1 MKKVFA
7 LLLTL
12 LMILSLTACGSSA
25 SPSNKAKAAY
35 DAAEEEYGYWDAGE
49 ASTTAAP
56 SDSEAAAAVKTAKMI
71 YTANIDMET
80 LSFDDANSDL
90 TALVEQMGGYFE
102 QRSLNNYSSGY
113 RHGSYTVR
121 VPAQRFEEFC
131 NQVGTLCHVTYS
143 NSGAQNISE
152 VYYDTES
159 RLVTAQTKLARLQE
173 LLSQA
178 DSMEDIITIE
188 SAISDTEWTIESL
201 SGTLRSYDALVD
213 YSTVYLE
220 LNEVYKLSGTDEAP
234 VSFGGRMGSAF
245 VNGLRAAWNTL
256 EDLAVWLAY
265 NWLGL
270 VIAAAVVVLI
280 IRICRR
286 KGKKISLRRKNKK
299 TEDSTEAE

>member
-1 MKKVFA
+1 MKKAFA

-12 LMILSLTACGSSA
+12 LMILSLSACGSSA
-25 SPSNKAKAAY
+25 SPSGKGKTAAY
-35 DAAEEEYGYWDAGE
+35 DAAEEEYGYRDAAE
-49 ASTTAAP
+49 SPAAAP
-56 SDSEAAAAVKTAKMI
+56 SDNEAAAAVKSAKMI

-80 LSFDDANSDL
+80 LSFDDATSDL

-131 NQVGTLCHVTYS
+131 NQVGTLCHVTYA
-143 NSGAQNISE
+143 NSGAENISE

-173 LLSQA
+173 LLSRA

-188 SAISDTEWTIESL
+188 SAISDTEWTIENL

-220 LNEVYKLSGTDEAP
+220 LSEVYKLSGTDEAP
-234 VSFGGRMGSAF
+234 VSFGGRLGSAF
-245 VNGLRAAWNTL
+245 TGGLRAAWNAL

-270 VIAAAVVVLI
+270 LIAAAVVVLI
-280 IRICRR
+280 LRICRR
-286 KGKKISLRRKNKK
+286 KGKKITLRRKSKQ
-299 TEDSTEAE
+299 TEESAESE